1 MTINVNRYLSLSLS
15 LPIYL
20 CIYITAL
27 VIWRCSPWH
36 YAQCCALKSK
46 LWTYFT
52 SLTFVIYAVCYLHL
66 LVHLETLSL
75 TFCAGLLLLLLLLL
89 GVRLLALPV
98 HRRGAHYCSR
108 VRDGG
113 GVWRCGVR
121 HLVGGL
127 RFQWGTPKMSHLG
140 EKCWLSAGER
150 PGDRE
155 GGREGDSVQ
164 GCRSS
169 CAKLHTVKRNSTG
182 N

>member
-1 MTINVNRYLSLSLS
+1 M
-15 LPIYL
+15 
-20 CIYITAL
+20 
-27 VIWRCSPWH
+27 WRCSPWH

-46 LWTYFT
+46 LLTYFT

-98 HRRGAHYCSR
+98 HHRGVHNCSR

-127 RFQWGTPKMSHLG
+127 RFQWGTPKMSHLD

-155 GGREGDSVQ
+155 GGWEGGRLRARLQVQ
-164 GCRSS
+164 LRQITHCK
-169 CAKLHTVKRNSTG
+169 AKQYRKLTNRDFKTNVFLSLAKCNANISISFM
-182 N
+182 